1 MRPVLLLLSIAEV
14 WAVLRA
20 PPLAPPPHL
29 QRYAERGSRS
39 SRALPLTTR
48 SKKTTYPLDA
58 AIQTVIN
65 VFKPKDVKAA
75 PISTRSVRPHRLP
88 QRQGSRARPQAHK
101 FVRPPPPPHGG
112 KPRPQLRQRPIP
124 NQQQRQQF
132 HPRPPPHV
140 RRPPIKPQ
148 IVAQANVRP
157 RTRPARSKLKGSPHR
172 APPLHHK
179 HQKSQQQRPQHSQP
193 PKQFAKKII
202 PETEHNKSRPH
213 LSKPHRSQASPTI
226 SEKPNPLGVNT
237 RPQ

>member
-29 QRYAERGSRS
+29 QRSAERGSRS
-39 SRALPLTTR
+39 SRALPVTTR

-65 VFKPKDVKAA
+65 VFKSKDVKAA
-75 PISTRSVRPHRLP
+75 PINSRSLRPHGLP
-88 QRQGSRARPQAHK
+88 QRQGSRARPQVHK

-112 KPRPQLRQRPIP
+112 KPRLQLMQRP

-157 RTRPARSKLKGSPHR
+157 RARPARSKLKGT
-172 APPLHHK
+172 PPLRHK
-179 HQKSQQQRPQHSQP
+179 HQKPQQ
-193 PKQFAKKII
+193 
-202 PETEHNKSRPH
+202 
-213 LSKPHRSQASPTI
+213 
-226 SEKPNPLGVNT
+226 
-237 RPQ
+237 